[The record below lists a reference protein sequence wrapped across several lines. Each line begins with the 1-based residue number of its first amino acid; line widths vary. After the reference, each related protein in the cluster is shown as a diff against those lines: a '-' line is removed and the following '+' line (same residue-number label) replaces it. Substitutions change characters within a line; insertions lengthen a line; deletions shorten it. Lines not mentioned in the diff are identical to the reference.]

1 VHGLIADHGTW
12 HAIESELVN
21 RGYRVLA
28 PDLRGHGRSCR
39 AASYRLAEF
48 AGDLAET
55 LPEGADVIIGHSLGG
70 LALSQSVARLRP
82 ARAVCYDPAFVVPAL
97 PPGTTQDTLADWLT
111 SPTADSIRAGNPR
124 WSDADIAAEV
134 ASIGRFDRAVAAAL
148 AELAGRSLLPA
159 SAVVPS
165 LVLLA
170 DPSFVVP
177 PDAATE
183 LRRRG
188 FEVAAVAGTGH
199 CIHRD
204 DPAGFLAALE
214 GWI

>member
-1 VHGLIADHGTW
+1 V
-12 HAIESELVN
+12 S

-28 PDLRGHGRSCR
+28 PDLRGHGGSARTST
-39 AASYRLAEF
+39 YRLAEF
-48 AGDLAET
+48 ADDLADT
-55 LPEGADVIIGHSLGG
+55 LPAGADIIIGHSLGG
-70 LALSQSVARLRP
+70 LALSLAVDRLRP
-82 ARAVCYDPAFVVPAL
+82 ARAVYYDPAFVVPPL

-111 SPTADSIRAGNPR
+111 SPTAASITAEHPR
-124 WSDADIAAEV
+124 WSDADVAAEV
-134 ASIGRFDRAVAAAL
+134 ASISRFDRAVGAAL
-148 AELAGRSLLPA
+148 AELAGRSLLPE

-177 PDAATE
+177 PDAADE

-188 FEVAAVAGTGH
+188 FEVAVVADTGP

-204 DPAGFLAALE
+204 DPARFLAALD